1 MPDTVVIADYDYGDV
16 DVERQVIEAAGFE
29 LIAAH
34 CKTEDEV
41 IDVAR
46 DAAAVVAQYA
56 PLSAR
61 VIAALRSCRVIARYG
76 TGVDIVD
83 VDAATEHG
91 ILVTNV
97 PNDWCENEVADHA
110 MALVLALARTV
121 IVYDRA
127 TRAGTWQWQSGAP
140 IHRLRGSVLGLLSF
154 GAIARA
160 IAARAAGFG
169 MRIAAHDPF
178 LADADIAAAGAG
190 PVSFDEL
197 VTGADYLVIQAP
209 LTAQTHHLFDE
220 AQLRRMKPTAML
232 INTARGPI
240 VEDRALHRALS
251 EGWIAGAGLDDIE
264 EEPAKVR
271 DWRPDNPLL
280 RLDNVVITPHAAYY
294 SEEAIRFVREFAA
307 EEVVR
312 VLTGQPPL
320 SPVNA
325 DRLTQRRTPP
335 AA

>member
-1 MPDTVVIADYDYGDV
+1 VVIADYDYGDV
-16 DVERQVIEAAGFE
+16 DIERTIIEQAGFE
-29 LIAAH
+29 LVAAQA
-34 CKTEDEV
+34 KTEQEV
-41 IDVAR
+41 IEVAH
-46 DAAAVVAQYA
+46 DAAAVLAQYA
-56 PLSAR
+56 TISAP
-61 VIAALRSCRVIARYG
+61 VIAELAECRVIARYG

-83 VDAATEHG
+83 VDAATMHN

-97 PNDWCENEVADHA
+97 PNDWCEEEVADHA
-110 MALVLALARTV
+110 VALLLAVARKV
-121 IVYDRA
+121 NVYDRA

-140 IHRLRGSVLGLLSF
+140 IYRLRGRVLGILSF

-160 IAARAAGFG
+160 IAVRAAAFG
-169 MRIAAHDPF
+169 MRITAHDPY
-178 LADADIAAAGAG
+178 LSVDEIAGADATA
-190 PVSFDEL
+190 VSFEEL
-197 VTGADYLVIQAP
+197 VTESDCLVIQAP
-209 LTAQTHHLFDE
+209 LTSDTHHLFDE
-220 AQLRRMKPTAML
+220 SQLRRMKRSAIL
-232 INTARGPI
+232 VNTARGPI

-294 SEEAIRFVREFAA
+294 SEEAISTVRHFAA

-312 VLTGQPPL
+312 VLTGQSPL

-325 DRLTQRRTPP
+325 DELAQPRWRPS
-335 AA
+335 A